1 MPNCFGSVK
10 IGSVSLDISQRSVE
24 GVMIFKLSGRLTV
37 GVADTIR
44 DRVIEELEKGQTRF
58 VMDLADL
65 SYIDS
70 TGLGSLVM
78 CYTTAQKSNGT
89 VKLLNLNKRN
99 IELLYLTKLH
109 TIFETFSDEQDAV
122 NSFFPDRKIQRFD
135 ILNFVQEHEK
145 DQ

>member
-1 MPNCFGSVK
+1 MSFE
-10 IGSVSLDISQRSVE
+10 IGQRSVE
-24 GVMIFKLSGRLTV
+24 GVTIFKLDGRLTV

-44 DRVIEELEKGQTRF
+44 DRVLAELANGNTKF

-78 CYTTAQKSNGT
+78 CYTAAQKQNGA

-109 TIFETFSDEQDAV
+109 TIFETFSDEHDAV

-145 DQ
+145 DQS